1 MRPLPLSLGFPSP
14 RLSRSKDS
22 LSKLLLAVS
31 LCGPLAASAHT
42 VVITVDLEPIEDAM
56 VTSAMPYTNYGHQ
69 PSFEISPVW
78 RPFVDY
84 SRESFLKF
92 DLSGIP
98 EGVQVLSA
106 RLQATAYDGFAYGG
120 DGSVY
125 AHFVPDDSWS
135 EGSLIWLNKPAISGQ
150 ALGSWWLWY
159 DFRNGQPRPEQSGSA
174 ESAALAA
181 QVQAE
186 VEQDNLL
193 SLRLSSSGY
202 ETFYH
207 SSEAADAT
215 KRPKLRVR
223 YSAPACSF
231 ERPAPTLT
239 VNGSL
244 EMTLECGA
252 STWQDPGASATDA
265 CGPVTVERYN
275 SGEDAYG
282 PGPNPNAEGTYSVQY
297 IARNLNGEASAVRTV
312 TVEDTLAPQLTL
324 NGEPEMTHTCGTAFV
339 DPGVTAQDA
348 CYGDL
353 TQSVQVFG
361 YVNGWVPGTYTVEYF
376 VTDSGGNAAAPLVRT
391 VTVANCPW

>member
-1 MRPLPLSLGFPSP
+1 MIPLPVSLGFPSQ

-31 LCGPLAASAHT
+31 LCGPLVASADS
-42 VVITVDLEPIEDAM
+42 VITVDLEPTDDAM

-69 PSFEISPVW
+69 TGFEVSPVW
-78 RPFVDY
+78 GPFGITY

-98 EGVQVLSA
+98 DGVQVVSA

-125 AHFVPDDSWS
+125 TYFVPNDAWS
-135 EGSLIWLNKPAISGQ
+135 EGSVTWNTKPAISGQ

-159 DFRNGQPRPEQSGSA
+159 DFRSVTPRPQQLGST
-174 ESAALAA
+174 ETSALAA

-186 VEQDNLL
+186 ADHDNVL
-193 SLRLSSSGY
+193 SVRLSSIGY
-202 ETFYH
+202 ETFYY
-207 SSEAADAT
+207 SSEFADAS
-215 KRPKLRVR
+215 KRPTLRVS

-231 ERPAPTLT
+231 ERPAPTLI

-244 EMTLECGA
+244 EMTLECGQ

-282 PGPNPNAEGTYSVQY
+282 PGPNPNAVGTYSVQY

-312 TVEDTLAPQLTL
+312 TVQDTLPPAFQL
-324 NGEPEMTHTCGTAFV
+324 NGGTEVAHTCGSQWV
-339 DPGVTAQDA
+339 DPGFVAQDA
-348 CYGDL
+348 CYGNL
-353 TQSVQVFG
+353 AQSVQVSG
-361 YVNGWVPGTYTVEYF
+361 YVNGWAPGTYTVTYQA
-376 VTDSGGNAAAPLVRT
+376 TDSAGNAAAPVTRT